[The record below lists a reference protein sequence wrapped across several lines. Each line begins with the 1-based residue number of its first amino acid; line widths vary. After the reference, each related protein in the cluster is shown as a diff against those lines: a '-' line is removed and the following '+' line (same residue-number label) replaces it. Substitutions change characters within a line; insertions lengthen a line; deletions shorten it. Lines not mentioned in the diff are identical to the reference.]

1 MKKTLLFI
9 VFAIIGFTAIA
20 QDSMEKIME
29 GRARELYRVL
39 GLTSSEDYKK
49 FMKENYTKALLD
61 KPVKMSRQVSDSE
74 GGNENSKSEG
84 MDNLEAKAQMYT
96 QLHQDFGGS
105 KIISLKRT
113 DNTINLVLRND
124 SGLTGTFTLTF
135 EKNKPYQIETLGI
148 QAEMEN

>member
-1 MKKTLLFI
+1 
-9 VFAIIGFTAIA
+9 
-20 QDSMEKIME
+20 
-29 GRARELYRVL
+29 
-39 GLTSSEDYKK
+39 
-49 FMKENYTKALLD
+49 
-61 KPVKMSRQVSDSE
+61 MSKQVSDSE

-105 KIISLKRT
+105 KIVSLKRT
-113 DNTINLVLRND
+113 DNKIIMVLRTD
-124 SGLTGTFTLTF
+124 SGLTGTFTLAF